1 MEITEK
7 IKESVEKGKFGCGI
21 FIDLRKAFDTVNHSI
36 LLKKLEH
43 YGLRGILLEWFRSYL
58 LLKINKKLNIE
69 KDHIKYLGVIID
81 SHLNW
86 KHHVLSFSKK
96 VSRCIGIMCKL
107 RQFVNSNMLKNIYYS
122 LLYPHLV
129 YAIQVWGSACANEMN
144 KILVLQK
151 RVLRIIT

>member
-1 MEITEK
+1 MVSGEYF
-7 IKESVEKGKFGCGI
+7 SSGL
-21 FIDLRKAFDTVNHSI
+21 DL
-36 LLKKLEH
+36 
-43 YGLRGILLEWFRSYL
+43 
-58 LLKINKKLNIE
+58 
-69 KDHIKYLGVIID
+69 D

-86 KHHVLSFSKK
+86 KHHVLRISKK

-129 YAIQVWGSACANEMN
+129 YAIQVWGSASANEMN

-151 RVLRIIT
+151 RALRIITYNDALPLVPGPLHPSDPLFYKVDILKVMIFSSFRLLNLSLIVYSLLHQLFFTIGLP